1 MSKSKVKS
9 NGNTKIKSSYEGKV
23 KTGGSSAQDSG
34 ISRASLEV
42 SLDNADT
49 VIEGAP
55 GLAFETWEP
64 SPSFQRSGYLLTI
77 VIPNFS
83 TIAIP
88 SSLTTVI
95 PNFST
100 FVIPSEAR
108 NLQLSGSRENAAG
121 QVPQFCFW
129 AAQRFQHC
137 GKCRPN
143 E

>member
-23 KTGGSSAQDSG
+23 KTGGSSAQNSG

-55 GLAFETWEP
+55 GLAPFETWEP

-77 VIPNFS
+77 VIPNF
-83 TIAIP
+83 P
-88 SSLTTVI
+88 M
-95 PNFST
+95 

-108 NLQLSGSRENAAG
+108 NLQLSGNRKNAAG
-121 QVPQFCFW
+121 LLPSVPVLGR
-129 AAQRFQHC
+129 AALPALR
-137 GKCRPN
+137 
-143 E
+143 